1 MSTLI
6 AKMEELQQNQVDPSL
21 ITQEE
26 EDDAMGLG
34 NLVILTES
42 TQALLEAAFSA
53 ILANADCKR
62 LIEHIGVPDC
72 DSIHSP
78 KLDPAIQIWFQQIP
92 SVTE

>member
-6 AKMEELQQNQVDPSL
+6 AKMEELQQNQVDSSL

-53 ILANADCKR
+53 ILANADRKR
-62 LIEHIGVPDC
+62 
-72 DSIHSP
+72 
-78 KLDPAIQIWFQQIP
+78 
-92 SVTE
+92 